1 MNTTKDQSR
10 KSLSAWVDSRQ
21 MRGFYTFTRDEAL
34 AALQLSRMAFD
45 RASSRLAVKN
55 RLARIYS
62 GFYAIIPLEHLADGI
77 LQPDWFI
84 NDLMKYMKRPYYVGV
99 LSAAAYHGAS
109 HHKIQAYHV
118 VTNRSMRDIRCR
130 GVVIRFFRKTN
141 IHATLL
147 EQMKGYAGYLPVSS
161 PEATAL
167 DVVRFYRH
175 AGGLGRVMTVLQEL
189 GEKIDP
195 HRLVQAAKADYCL
208 SCAQRLG
215 WLLEQTEFAGKAVRL
230 YVWMAKQAPLPV
242 RLNPSLPIKGCKRDK
257 RWNVWLNTNVEGDL
271 T

>member
-1 MNTTKDQSR
+1 MNASKDQAN

-34 AALQLSRMAFD
+34 AAMNLSRMAFD
-45 RASSRLAVKN
+45 RAVSRLAAKN
-55 RLARIYS
+55 RLALIHR
-62 GFYAIIPLEHLADGI
+62 GFYAIIPLEHQSAGI
-77 LQPDWFI
+77 LPPDWFI
-84 NDLMKYMKRPYYVGV
+84 HDLMKFMKRPFYVGV

-109 HHKIQAYHV
+109 HQKIQAYHV

-141 IHATLL
+141 IHATPL

-167 DVVRFYRH
+167 DVVQYYRR

-195 HRLVQAAKADYCL
+195 RRLVQAAKADDCL
-208 SCAQRLG
+208 PYAQRLG
-215 WLLEQTEFAGKAVRL
+215 WLLEQTTFADKAVAIHN
-230 YVWMAKQAPLPV
+230 WTAKQTPLPV

-257 RWNVWLNTNVEGDL
+257 RWNVWLNTDVEGDL